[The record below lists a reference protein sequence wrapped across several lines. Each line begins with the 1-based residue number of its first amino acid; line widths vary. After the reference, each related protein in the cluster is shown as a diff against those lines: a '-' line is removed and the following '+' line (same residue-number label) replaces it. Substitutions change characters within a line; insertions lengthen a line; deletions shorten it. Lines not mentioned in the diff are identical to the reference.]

1 MKYLVLLCDGM
12 SDYPVE
18 KLGGLTPMQAAKK
31 PNMDKL
37 AAVSELGLVKTV
49 QDDMKPGS
57 DVANLS
63 VLGYDPAIY
72 YSGRSPFEAASIGIE
87 MEPNDVA
94 IRCNLVKLSEED
106 DFQNATMLSYCA
118 DDIHTEEAEKIIALV
133 NENLSSECFKFYTG
147 IQYRHCLIWKN
158 GKLNLSITPPHDIT
172 GKRVGDYIE
181 KSENNKELLELMYKS
196 YDFLKGKQANSI
208 WLWGEGK
215 KRDLPSFKDKFGKS
229 AAMISAVDL
238 LKGIGKFTGMDVI
251 NVPGATGYLDT
262 NFAGKANAAIN
273 ALKSG
278 ADFVYLHIEAP
289 DECGHRGEV
298 DGKIKAI
305 ELIDAL
311 VLKPFLEAFDNEP
324 LKILICPDHATPLSL
339 CTHTNDPVP
348 YLIYDSV
355 KAQKGAETFTEET
368 AKASGNYIAAGHT
381 LMEKLLKV

>member
-1 MKYLVLLCDGM
+1 M

-18 KLGGLTPMQAAKK
+18 KLDGLTPMQAAKK

-49 QDDMKPGS
+49 QDGMKPGS

-87 MEPNDVA
+87 MEPSDVA
-94 IRCNLVKLSEED
+94 IRCNLVKLSDED
-106 DFQNATMLSYCA
+106 DYRNATMLSYCA
-118 DDIHTEEAEKIIALV
+118 DDIHTEDAEKIISLV
-133 NENLSSECFKFYTG
+133 NEKLGSEQFKFHTG

-158 GKLNLSITPPHDIT
+158 GKLNLNITPPHDIT
-172 GKRVGDYIE
+172 GKRVGDYLKE
-181 KSENNKELLELMYKS
+181 SENNSELLELMYKS
-196 YDFLKGKQANSI
+196 YDFLRGKQANSI

-215 KRDLPSFKDKFGKS
+215 KRDLPLFSEKFGKS

-251 NVPGATGYLDT
+251 NVEGATGYLDT

-278 ADFVYLHIEAP
+278 TDLVYLHIEAP
-289 DECGHRGEV
+289 DECGHRGEIE
-298 DGKIKAI
+298 GKIKAI
-305 ELIDAL
+305 ELIDEL
-311 VLKPFLEAFDNEP
+311 VLKPFLEAFKDDDI
-324 LKILICPDHATPLSL
+324 KILICPDHATPLSL

-348 YLIYDSV
+348 YLIYDST
-355 KAQKGAETFTEET
+355 KLQKGTPVFTEET

-381 LMEKLLKV
+381 LMEKLLNV